1 MGIVRKRETAKRDLI
16 EQFVWYAENASIEVA
31 ERFLKATDA
40 TLDRLAK
47 APEIGIPVLAER
59 DELHGLRRYPVRG
72 FEKMLLFYFPLSNG
86 VDLVRVVHGSRD
98 LARLFDE
105 GFFSKS
111 E

>member
-1 MGIVRKRETAKRDLI
+1 MGIVRKREIAKRDLI
-16 EQFVWYAENASIEVA
+16 EQFVWYAENASLEVA
-31 ERFLKATDA
+31 QRFLRAADT

-47 APEIGIPVLAER
+47 VPESGIPVLTQRE
-59 DELHGLRRYPVRG
+59 ELHGMRRWPVKG